1 MSDDTTE
8 SHPIIFFDGVCNL
21 CNGVVDLLL
30 RLDRDKQFRFAS
42 LQGETAR
49 DLLPPLGDDA
59 RTWSFVYYDEDGA
72 QLRSDAALAVC
83 QRLGGIWW
91 LLSLARFVPR
101 FLRDPVYRLVARYR
115 YRVFGQRETCRLPT
129 PEEKARFLP

>member
-1 MSDDTTE
+1 MTDETTE
-8 SHPIIFFDGVCNL
+8 AHPIIFFDGVCNL

-30 RLDRDKQFRFAS
+30 RLDRDEQFRFAS

-72 QLRSDAALAVC
+72 QLRSDAALTVC

-91 LLSLARFVPR
+91 LLSLARIVPR
-101 FLRDPVYRLVARYR
+101 FLRDPVYRLVARNR
-115 YRVFGQRETCRLPT
+115 YRVFGQRETCRVAT